1 MVMGVRSSYSP
12 NICRIFRV
20 YGHEMFILVI
30 VVLIFPNCHAFGVL
44 FYHHVLVFLLI
55 VVLLMF
61 S

>member
-12 NICRIFRV
+12 NICTIFRV
-20 YGHEMFILVI
+20 YGQEMFIVVI

-44 FYHHVLVFLLI
+44 FDDHVLVFLLI
-55 VVLLMF
+55 VVLLEF